1 MTTTIILIVML
12 GGGFIWAYK
21 VGRKSKDADRLDG
34 HKKAMGNI
42 NEFNRQENKDAD
54 KHLANSPVR
63 GPWLRKRK

>member
-1 MTTTIILIVML
+1 MTTAIILIVML
-12 GGGFIWAYK
+12 GGGFIWAYR

-42 NEFNRQENKDAD
+42 NEFNRQEDKDTG